1 MDKIVSI
8 ISKKESEIKVYLER
22 RKFGKPVTVI
32 TGFDEDTD
40 IKKIASDLKNA
51 LACGGTAKKGRIE
64 LQGDHRRTI
73 RPVLERLGF
82 KRIIII

>member
-32 TGFDEDTD
+32 TGFDEDAD

-73 RPVLERLGF
+73 RSVLEKLGF